1 MELSP
6 KGGFEATGGRA
17 RGTPHGEKPLLGWTP
32 HGEKPLL
39 GWTWKRERIKN
50 CHSIRRKGENLDT
63 EPREGKENAKKHINS
78 PYFLRISFR
87 LGLRQRS

>member
-17 RGTPHGEKPLLGWTP
+17 RGTPHGEKPLLGWT
-32 HGEKPLL
+32 
-39 GWTWKRERIKN
+39 WKRERIKN
-50 CHSIRRKGENLDT
+50 CHSIGRKGKNLDT
-63 EPREGKENAKKHINS
+63 EPREGKENAKKYTNS
-78 PYFLRISFR
+78 PYFLRIAFR